1 VAGFNAADLRQL
13 SGQISRLGAAA
24 ERAQGDLGEREMIG
38 ISPDGL
44 VRATMRSSKV
54 TALSIEP
61 AAMDLDATALAHQVL
76 AALQDAEART
86 SDLLTR
92 HLGPVTEEVEGLLR
106 EYGG

>member
-1 VAGFNAADLRQL
+1 VAGFNADDLRQL
-13 SGQISRLGAAA
+13 SGHISRLGAAA
-24 ERAQGDLGEREMIG
+24 ERARGDLGEREMIG

-44 VRATMRSSKV
+44 VRATVRSSKV

-61 AAMDLDATALAHQVL
+61 AAMDLDAAALAHQIL
-76 AALQDAEART
+76 AALQDSEART
-86 SDLLTR
+86 RDLLTR